1 MLGFHEKRVENK
13 GIKMS
18 KWHKIKKMQQKA
30 KKSSPKDMKRMMKKL
45 SKDGQMDFEELE
57 NVEEVIIRSVDK
69 EIVIQSPQ
77 VTKLQMPGQGD
88 VFQIVGQGTERGRS
102 ASEVITEPIENVE
115 DEVIIAP
122 EDAQLVAEQAGVSI
136 EEAIAALKEN
146 KGDLAKSILMLKQT
160 PK

>member
-1 MLGFHEKRVENK
+1 
-13 GIKMS
+13 MS

-30 KKSSPKDMKRMMKKL
+30 KKSNPKDMKRMMKKL
-45 SKDGQMDFEELE
+45 SKDGQMDFEEIE
-57 NVEEVIIRSVDK
+57 NVEEVIIRAAER
-69 EIVIQSPQ
+69 EIVIQNPQ

-102 ASEVITEPIENVE
+102 AAELTTEPIEDSE
-115 DEVIIAP
+115 EEMIIAP

-146 KGDLAKSILMLKQT
+146 QGDLAKAILYLKQT
-160 PK
+160 SA